1 MPQQLRLLFGNS
13 HAIQK
18 VVAEAGRYASTRYP
32 MLILGERGTG
42 KSVLARHIHGLSA
55 RQGAFIRE
63 SAAAIPANLELSHL
77 AGHVRGSF
85 TSADRDR
92 AGLLESA
99 HRGTFFLDELGLA
112 SHGLQ
117 EILLHLLDD
126 ASVRR
131 LGEVRDRPVDV
142 RFIGATN
149 GDLAAMAHRGE
160 FRRDLL
166 DRFGYLTIRLPG
178 LADRRDEIL
187 PLADL
192 VLQREAAELGWPR
205 PALSDSVRAAFMAA
219 PWAGNIR
226 ELESVCRYAVLSAPN
241 GGPIEM
247 CDLPPEFVASLGE
260 VLQSRH
266 EQSAAERARDAL
278 ARAGGNKAKAARLLG
293 ISRQQ
298 FYRLLA
304 VTGAV
309 VLLGVVT
316 YGHLRLSAGRHPLQ
330 LAATRSIVRTFGRL
344 GA

>member
-1 MPQQLRLLFGNS
+1 
-13 HAIQK
+13 
-18 VVAEAGRYASTRYP
+18 
-32 MLILGERGTG
+32 
-42 KSVLARHIHGLSA
+42 
-55 RQGAFIRE
+55 
-63 SAAAIPANLELSHL
+63 
-77 AGHVRGSF
+77 
-85 TSADRDR
+85 
-92 AGLLESA
+92 
-99 HRGTFFLDELGLA
+99 
-112 SHGLQ
+112 
-117 EILLHLLDD
+117 
-126 ASVRR
+126 
-131 LGEVRDRPVDV
+131 VDV

-178 LADRRDEIL
+178 LADRRDVIL
-187 PLADL
+187 PVADV